1 MRKRDN
7 KALTIIYQT
16 MDEGT
21 FENISSAITS
31 KEVWEILKNTH
42 KVVEKV
48 QKVYLQTLRGEFGGL
63 NVKESKSISN

>member
-1 MRKRDN
+1 
-7 KALTIIYQT
+7 

-48 QKVYLQTLRGEFGGL
+48 QKVCLQNLRGEFGGL